1 MQFRQLGRQLLE
13 ESPTVLTQLS
23 GKLFSVIRMGSPSRF
38 AENTSAKSEL
48 LPIIYWGLKLSF
60 RTIDKAKGKY

>member
-23 GKLFSVIRMGSPSRF
+23 GKFFILVKIGTGTAFSGLEQPFISSEMRF
-38 AENTSAKSEL
+38 S
-48 LPIIYWGLKLSF
+48 GLKLSF
-60 RTIDKAKGKY
+60 RAVDKAKGKY

>member
-23 GKLFSVIRMGSPSRF
+23 GKFFILVKIELFGTGTGSEMRF
-38 AENTSAKSEL
+38 SDWFCKL
-48 LPIIYWGLKLSF
+48 LGLKLSL
-60 RTIDKAKGKY
+60 RTVDKTEGKY

>member
-23 GKLFSVIRMGSPSRF
+23 GKFFILVKIGTGTSFLGLEQLFYGSEMRF
-38 AENTSAKSEL
+38 S
-48 LPIIYWGLKLSF
+48 GLKLSF
-60 RTIDKAKGKY
+60 RTLDKAKGKY

>member
-23 GKLFSVIRMGSPSRF
+23 GKFIILVKIGTGTAFLGLEQLFRDC
-38 AENTSAKSEL
+38 N
-48 LPIIYWGLKLSF
+48 SF
-60 RTIDKAKGKY
+60 LRL